1 MTNLFQTY
9 YCLFLLVFKWFYF
22 PNLLLLGKPP
32 DFDENCHFLSM
43 PKQCTGIPV
52 QKITFSHAHKCM
64 ISDVIRHKLIFSAD
78 TSSPGGSCMSHQ
90 VETIQERNAA

>member
-32 DFDENCHFLSM
+32 DFDENCHFFIYAQTMYWNS
-43 PKQCTGIPV
+43 GS
-52 QKITFSHAHKCM
+52 KITLSHAHKSM
-64 ISDVIRHKLIFSAD
+64 ISDVIQHKLIFSVVS
-78 TSSPGGSCMSHQ
+78 SSPGGSCMSHQ